1 MARSTKAQ
9 ATLATCTVEHRGRG
23 FVLRAGRRN
32 YRSAVSFCIGGQGKP
47 PPHEASAVQNPRS
60 GPTMNT
66 LWCDS
71 GSTHRR
77 SMMDQRKTSG
87 EYEKT
92 RVDCCTALGVA
103 GRGAITTTAAGCRR
117 PDKHIDTP
125 QYRCYL
131 PRRNSRDVLQ
141 CTHQPEPS
149 RLWINRGIRRRVR
162 IGRRCRQHHAV
173 HPSLFGIPPGQRTVQ
188 LTEGLAAVVLL
199 VVSARNP

>member
-1 MARSTKAQ
+1 MVAR
-9 ATLATCTVEHRGRG
+9 
-23 FVLRAGRRN
+23 
-32 YRSAVSFCIGGQGKP
+32 VSP
-47 PPHEASAVQNPRS
+47 RPHEASAVQNPRS

-66 LWCDS
+66 LWGDS

-117 PDKHIDTP
+117 PDKHIATP

-188 LTEGLAAVVLL
+188 LTEGLAAIVLL

>member
-1 MARSTKAQ
+1 
-9 ATLATCTVEHRGRG
+9 
-23 FVLRAGRRN
+23 
-32 YRSAVSFCIGGQGKP
+32 
-47 PPHEASAVQNPRS
+47 
-60 GPTMNT
+60 
-66 LWCDS
+66 
-71 GSTHRR
+71 
-77 SMMDQRKTSG
+77 MMDQRKTNG

-117 PDKHIDTP
+117 PDKHIATP

-173 HPSLFGIPPGQRTVQ
+173 HPSLFGIPAAPVAAAGATGPITPVVVIGPPVELAPNAPVRPVAP
-188 LTEGLAAVVLL
+188 AAV
-199 VVSARNP
+199 RPTPDEPG